1 MVNEIDGDKVNIKKI
16 ESNNYR
22 ECDFI
27 SRDESEEISE
37 IGYMNKLFQIV
48 NQKQRITKYTV
59 LNINEHISNE
69 QKKILEKVFDIIIK
83 KYDKKV
89 SEEFIQNII
98 DNL

>member
-1 MVNEIDGDKVNIKKI
+1 
-16 ESNNYR
+16 
-22 ECDFI
+22 
-27 SRDESEEISE
+27 
-37 IGYMNKLFQIV
+37 MNKLFQIV

-89 SEEFIQNII
+89 SEKFIQNII